1 MHVPSIAA
9 TYLAVLALLYAALAL
24 QVVRLRQRNRASF
37 GDSGSSEL
45 RGAIRAHANF
55 AEYVPIIALMAAMLE
70 MSGLPAM
77 RGAPVDG
84 RAARYAAA
92 APVRHVRRARHAAIS
107 HLPGGRHDDHDRFVD
122 RLRSACSVEI
132 DVIYYNHRCFH
143 CKKSPPHIILTL

>member
-55 AEYVPIIALMAAMLE
+55 AEYVPIIALMVAMLE

-77 RGAPVDG
+77 RVHLLMGALLVTRLLHPFG
-84 RAARYAAA
+84 MYAA
-92 APVRHVRRARHAAIS
+92 PDTLQFRICRA
-107 HLPGGRHDDHDRFVD
+107 GGMTITIALLTACALLVL
-122 RLRSACSVEI
+122 LRSM
-132 DVIYYNHRCFH
+132 
-143 CKKSPPHIILTL
+143 